1 MDKRKA
7 KRRSF
12 RCTDEEWDL
21 ITKNAELA
29 FMNVT
34 DYIITKT
41 VQGDNPLVLTIEQQK
56 QILRNV
62 GKENYNPLVLN
73 DSQQRAL
80 QNGVILISHY
90 IKERYKKDGMTEE
103 EFMEIIGVNS

>member
-1 MDKRKA
+1 MDVRKS

-12 RCTDEEWDL
+12 RCTDEEWEL

-41 VQGDNPLVLTIEQQK
+41 VQGDNPLILTIEQQK
-56 QILRNV
+56 QILANI
-62 GKENYNPLVLN
+62 GKENFIPLTLDSDRQEKIKRQLN
-73 DSQQRAL
+73 LIAYYIGQRCK
-80 QNGVILISHY
+80 
-90 IKERYKKDGMTEE
+90 KEGMTEDQLK
-103 EFMEIIGVNS
+103 EILDR